1 MVEITCK
8 KCGRTA
14 KKQRPTMY
22 CSKRCR
28 QSAVAFDRC
37 ECGRKKAKTAWQCRR
52 CYMAPNDAEMIRA
65 VHAYK
70 AGGSLATVA
79 KLLGCSVSGVAK
91 KLARAGVPTRGRNGH
106 RKPTRTGETV

>member
-52 CYMAPNDAEMIRA
+52 CYMAPHDGEAIRA
-65 VHAYK
+65 AAAYK
-70 AGGSLATVA
+70 AGASLSQVA
-79 KLLGCSVSGVAK
+79 ARLGCSVAGVAK
-91 KLARAGVPTRGRNGH
+91 MLKRQGVPTRGRNGQP
-106 RKPTRTGETV
+106 KTKQGATG